1 MNDLTKK
8 TNEFGIGD
16 RVVCMASGKWFGDH
30 FRVLRIFPHGTC
42 YDPKTL
48 EALPVPPYSNGFD
61 CCCDSVVVDDR
72 GEEKRHIVLLPRSH
86 VTQVCMRCICPACVQ
101 DAYI

>member
-1 MNDLTKK
+1 MTK
-8 TNEFGIGD
+8 TAEIGIGD

-48 EALPVPPYSNGFD
+48 EALSVPSYSNGFN
-61 CCCDSVVVDDR
+61 CCCDSVVVDDC
-72 GEEKRHIVLLPRSH
+72 GEERRHIVLLPRSQ
-86 VTQVCMRCICPACVQ
+86 VTQVHSRCICDACVQ